1 MLTESSASSN
11 IKAEADGGPGSG
23 RKPEGGGDDDEPPK
37 DSSGKSYKRKAA
49 KNVSVKEAE
58 KLGTI

>member
-37 DSSGKSYKRKAA
+37 DSSGKIIQ
-49 KNVSVKEAE
+49 E
-58 KLGTI
+58 KSG